1 MKSKYRFIKLLCF
14 TLTATLLF
22 AIFSPFAAYAEEN
35 PKNILVLNS
44 YHKGLSWT
52 DNETEGILDTLKKSG
67 KPYNIEVEYM
77 DWKNYPNEDNL
88 LNVFDYLK
96 NKYQNKRTDM
106 IITTDD
112 AALQFALQ
120 NRKELFADAPVVF
133 CGVNEQGI
141 DALTRGYTRVTGAAE
156 IIDPEKTIAAALE
169 INPKLNEVYVIF
181 DNTESGVSTGKMTMD
196 AIARVKPGLKIKTLN
211 DKSYGELLREVAKAP
226 LDSAV
231 LITTYYT
238 DALGVK
244 TGFEEFCQKV
254 SAHSTVPVFH
264 LYEFGLGNGAIGG
277 SMLSGKLQGQSAANM
292 ALKVLQGTD
301 ISKLPID
308 MASKTRF
315 VFDYHQLERFHISER
330 SLPEGSEIIN
340 KPFSF
345 FEAYKALVILA
356 LIIFCLLV
364 AFILIL
370 TFYLR
375 KISRMNIEL
384 ENSHQELKES
394 DDMLKAQFAEFVSVQ
409 ETLVSSEKR
418 YSILFEKMLNGY
430 FVFEPVLNES
440 GKLVDMRFLYINPGF
455 SVQTGIDAAGMVGK
469 TWTEIFQI
477 PNKELNYY
485 HNVLKTGETEH
496 FEISYGNPE
505 KSFSLNAFKISDR
518 QIGVVFD
525 NITMYKQAIKE
536 KTRMNEELEH
546 RVMERTQELQDAVS
560 ELESFT
566 YTVSHDLKSPL
577 RAIQGYSRI
586 MMEDY
591 GPELPEDG
599 KKIIQNVRNISGDM
613 IEMVSKLLEYATK
626 SKADIV
632 KEPILIEELF
642 LSIFSELKSANP
654 DRSLRLLVETGLPKV
669 YADRV
674 MLRQVI
680 YNILS
685 NAVKFTRYKE
695 TAMIQV
701 GCTITGQE
709 YVFYVKDNGSGFNE
723 EYAHKLFG
731 IFQRLHTVDEFEG
744 SGIGLVTVKKLIQKH
759 GGQVWI
765 EGMPDMGATVYFTLP
780 FN

>member
-1 MKSKYRFIKLLCF
+1 MKSEYCFCKLLCF
-14 TLTATLLF
+14 TLIAIFLF
-22 AIFSPFAAYAEEN
+22 AVFPPFSAYAEEESR
-35 PKNILVLNS
+35 NILVLNS

-52 DNETEGILDTLKKSG
+52 DNETEGILSTLKKSD
-67 KPYNIEVEYM
+67 KAYNIEVEYM
-77 DWKNYPNEDNL
+77 DWKNHPTQDNL
-88 LNVFDYLK
+88 LNMYQYLK
-96 NKYQNKRTDM
+96 NKYQNQKTDM

-112 AALQFALQ
+112 AALEFALQ
-120 NRKELFADAPVVF
+120 NREELFSDAPVVF
-133 CGVNEQGI
+133 CGVNEEGVA
-141 DALTRGYTRVTGAAE
+141 ALTQGYSRVTGVAE
-156 IIDPEKTIAAALE
+156 IIDPANTIKAALK
-169 INPKLNEVYVIF
+169 INPKLKQVYVIF
-181 DNTESGVSTGKMTMD
+181 DNSESGVSTGKMTMA
-196 AIARVKPGLKIKTLN
+196 AISRIRPELMIKTLN
-211 DKSYGELLREVAKAP
+211 DKSYEELLQEVGRAP
-226 LDSAV
+226 RDSVV

-238 DALGVK
+238 DAHGERA
-244 TGFEEFCQKV
+244 GFEEFCQKV
-254 SAHSTVPVFH
+254 SKYSAVPVFH

-277 SMLSGKLQGQSAANM
+277 SMLSGKIQGKSAATM
-292 ALKVLQGTD
+292 ALQLLQGTD
-301 ISKLPID
+301 ISKLPTD
-308 MASKTRF
+308 AVSKTRF

-330 SLPEGSEIIN
+330 SLPVGSEIIN

-345 FEAYKALVILA
+345 FETYKTLVILVA
-356 LIIFCLLV
+356 IIFCLLI

-370 TFYLR
+370 TYYLR
-375 KISRMNIEL
+375 KISRMNSEL
-384 ENSHQELKES
+384 ESSHRDLKES
-394 DDMLKAQFAEFVSVQ
+394 DEKLRAQFEEFISVQ
-409 ETLVSSEKR
+409 NTLVSSEKR

-430 FVFEPVLNES
+430 FVFEPVLNENS
-440 GKLVDMRFLYINPGF
+440 KLVDIRFLNINPGF
-455 SVQTGIDAAGMVGK
+455 SVQTGFPTEGMIGK
-469 TWTEIFQI
+469 TWTEIFKM
-477 PNKELNYY
+477 PNKDLGYY
-485 HNVLKTGETEH
+485 HSVLKTGETEH
-496 FEISYGNPE
+496 FEVSYGDAE
-505 KSFSLNAFKISDR
+505 TCFSVNAFKISDR

-525 NITMYKQAIKE
+525 NITIYKQVIKE

-546 RVMERTQELQDAVS
+546 RVIERTQELQDAVN

-591 GPELPEDG
+591 GPGLPEDG
-599 KKIIQNVRNISGDM
+599 QNIIQNIRNISKDM

-626 SKADIV
+626 AKADII

-654 DRSLRLLVETGLPKV
+654 DRTLKLVIETGLPKV
-669 YADRV
+669 YADRI

-695 TAMIQV
+695 TAIIQV

-709 YVFYVKDNGSGFNE
+709 YAFYVKDNGSGFNE

-759 GGQVWI
+759 GGQAWI
-765 EGMPDMGATVYFTLP
+765 EGLPDMGATVYFTLP
-780 FN
+780 LS